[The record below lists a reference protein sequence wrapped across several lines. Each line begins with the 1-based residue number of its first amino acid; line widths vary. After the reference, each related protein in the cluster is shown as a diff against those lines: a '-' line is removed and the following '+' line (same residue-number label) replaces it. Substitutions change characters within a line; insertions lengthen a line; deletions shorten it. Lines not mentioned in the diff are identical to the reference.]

1 MMKHFFFSF
10 LAVLLCIGNLQAQSN
25 SPFGVWKS
33 VDDKTGEAKSHVEVY
48 QKNGKM
54 YGKIIKILTDKPNA
68 KCDEC
73 KGEKKGQPVNGMVII
88 EGMQEVEGSWKNGTI
103 LDPQNGNVYGCVV
116 WVETEKPNELK
127 VRGKHWT
134 GIYRTQTWFR
144 VK

>member
-1 MMKHFFFSF
+1 MKYCFFSF
-10 LAVLLCIGNLQAQSN
+10 LMLLGIATVTAQSN
-25 SPFGVWKS
+25 SPFGVWKGI
-33 VDDKTGEAKSHVEVY
+33 DDKTGEAKSHVEVY

-68 KCDEC
+68 KCDDC

-88 EGMQEVEGSWKNGTI
+88 EGMQEVEGTWKNGTI

-116 WVETEKPNELK
+116 WVEADKPNELK

>member
-1 MMKHFFFSF
+1 MKYFLFCALCTWFSM
-10 LAVLLCIGNLQAQSN
+10 GGLQAQDG

-33 VDDKTGEAKSHVEVY
+33 IDDKTGEAKSHVEVY

-68 KCDEC
+68 KCDDC
-73 KGEKKGQPVNGMVII
+73 KGDKKGQPVMGMVII
-88 EGMQEVEGSWKNGTI
+88 EGMQEVDGAWRNGSI
-103 LDPQNGNVYGCVV
+103 LDPQNGNVYGCVI
-116 WVETEKPNELK
+116 WLEKDEPNELK

-134 GIYRTQTWFR
+134 GIFRTQTWYR

>member
-1 MMKHFFFSF
+1 MKHFFFCF
-10 LAVLLCIGNLQAQSN
+10 LMLLGIGSLSAQSN

-54 YGKIIKILTDKPNA
+54 YGKIVKILTDKPNA

-73 KGEKKGQPVNGMVII
+73 KGDKKGQPVNGMVII

-116 WVETEKPNELK
+116 WVEADKPNELK

>member
-1 MMKHFFFSF
+1 MKYFFFSF
-10 LAVLLCIGNLQAQSN
+10 LMLLGIATVSAQSN

-33 VDDKTGEAKSHVEVY
+33 IDDKTGEAKSHVEVY

-88 EGMQEVEGSWKNGTI
+88 EGMQEVDGTWKNGTI

>member
-1 MMKHFFFSF
+1 MKHFFFCF
-10 LAVLLCIGNLQAQSN
+10 LMLLGIDNLTAQN
-25 SPFGVWKS
+25 ASPFGVWKS

-68 KCDEC
+68 KCDDC
-73 KGEKKGQPVNGMVII
+73 KGEKKGQPVMGMVIV
-88 EGMQEVEGSWKNGTI
+88 EGLQEVEGSWKNGTI
-103 LDPQNGNVYGCVV
+103 LDPQNGNVYGCVI
-116 WVETEKPNELK
+116 WVEADKPNELK

-144 VK
+144 VKS

>member
-1 MMKHFFFSF
+1 MKYFFFNF
-10 LAVLLCIGNLQAQSN
+10 LMLLGIANVTAQSN

-33 VDDKTGEAKSHVEVY
+33 IDDKTGEAKSHVEVY

-88 EGMQEVEGSWKNGTI
+88 EGMQEADGTWKNGTI

-116 WVETEKPNELK
+116 WVEADKPNELK

>member
-1 MMKHFFFSF
+1 MKHFFFCF
-10 LAVLLCIGNLQAQSN
+10 LMLLGIDNLTAQN
-25 SPFGVWKS
+25 ASPFGVWKS

-68 KCDEC
+68 KCDDC
-73 KGEKKGQPVNGMVII
+73 KGEKKGQPVMGMVIV
-88 EGMQEVEGSWKNGTI
+88 EGLQEVEGSWKNGTI
-103 LDPQNGNVYGCVV
+103 LDPQNGNVYGCAI
-116 WVETEKPNELK
+116 WVEADKPNELK

-144 VK
+144 VKS

>member
-1 MMKHFFFSF
+1 MKHFFFFF
-10 LAVLLCIGNLQAQSN
+10 LMLLGIGSLSAQSN

-54 YGKIIKILTDKPNA
+54 YGKIVKILTDKPNA

-73 KGEKKGQPVNGMVII
+73 KGDKKGQPVNGMVII

-116 WVETEKPNELK
+116 WVEADKPNELK

>member
-1 MMKHFFFSF
+1 MKYLFFCALSF
-10 LAVLLCIGNLQAQSN
+10 ALGLTQIQAQSS

-33 VDDKTGEAKSHVEVY
+33 IDDKTGEAKSHVEVY

-54 YGKIIKILTDKPNA
+54 YGKITKILTDKPNA

-73 KGEKKGQPVNGMVII
+73 KGDKKGQPVMGMVII
-88 EGMQEVEGSWKNGTI
+88 EGLQEDSGTWKNGSI
-103 LDPQNGNVYGCVV
+103 LDPQNGNVYGCSI
-116 WVETEKPNELK
+116 WLENDKPNELK

-134 GIYRTQTWFR
+134 GIYRTQTWYR

>member
-1 MMKHFFFSF
+1 MKHFFFCF
-10 LAVLLCIGNLQAQSN
+10 LMLLGIGSLSAQSN

-54 YGKIIKILTDKPNA
+54 YGKIVKILTDKPNA

-73 KGEKKGQPVNGMVII
+73 KGDKKVQPVNGMVII

-116 WVETEKPNELK
+116 WVEADKPNELK

>member
-1 MMKHFFFSF
+1 MKHFFFCF
-10 LAVLLCIGNLQAQSN
+10 LMLLGIGNLSAQSN

-54 YGKIIKILTDKPNA
+54 YGKIVKILTDKPNA

-73 KGEKKGQPVNGMVII
+73 KGDKKGQPVNGMVII

-116 WVETEKPNELK
+116 WVEADKPNELK

>member
-1 MMKHFFFSF
+1 MKYF
-10 LAVLLCIGNLQAQSN
+10 LFCFLMLLGIGSLTAQSN

-88 EGMQEVEGSWKNGTI
+88 EGMQEVDGSWKNGSI

-116 WVETEKPNELK
+116 WVEAEKPNELK

>member
-1 MMKHFFFSF
+1 MKYCFFCF
-10 LAVLLCIGNLQAQSN
+10 LMLLGIANLTAQSN

-33 VDDKTGEAKSHVEVY
+33 IDDKTGEAKSHVEVY

-54 YGKIIKILTDKPNA
+54 YGKVVKILTDKPNA

-73 KGEKKGQPVNGMVII
+73 KGDKKGQPVNGLVII
-88 EGMQEVEGSWKNGTI
+88 EGLQDVEGVWRNGTI
-103 LDPQNGNVYGCVV
+103 LDPENGNIYGCVI
-116 WVETEKPNELK
+116 WLEGEKPNELK

-134 GIYRTQTWFR
+134 GIYRTQTWYR

>member
-1 MMKHFFFSF
+1 MKYCFFSF
-10 LAVLLCIGNLQAQSN
+10 LMLLGIANLTAQSN

-33 VDDKTGEAKSHVEVY
+33 IDDKTGEAKSHVEVY

-73 KGEKKGQPVNGMVII
+73 KGDKKGQPVNGMVII
-88 EGMQEVEGSWKNGTI
+88 EGMQEVEGTWKNGTI

-116 WVETEKPNELK
+116 WVETDKPNELK

>member
-1 MMKHFFFSF
+1 MKYFFFSF
-10 LAVLLCIGNLQAQSN
+10 LMLLGIATVTAQSS

-33 VDDKTGEAKSHVEVY
+33 IDDKTGEAKSHVEVY

-88 EGMQEVEGSWKNGTI
+88 EGMQEVEGTWKNGTI

>member
-1 MMKHFFFSF
+1 MKYFFFSF
-10 LAVLLCIGNLQAQSN
+10 LMLLGIANVNAQSN

-33 VDDKTGEAKSHVEVY
+33 IDDKTGEAKSHVEVY

-88 EGMQEVEGSWKNGTI
+88 EGMQEVEGTWKNGTI

-116 WVETEKPNELK
+116 WVEADKPNELK

>member
-1 MMKHFFFSF
+1 MKYFFFFF
-10 LAVLLCIGNLQAQSN
+10 LMLLGIGNLSAQSN

-54 YGKIIKILTDKPNA
+54 YGKIVKILTDKPNA

-73 KGEKKGQPVNGMVII
+73 KGDKKGQPVNGMVII

-116 WVETEKPNELK
+116 WVEADKPNELK

>member
-1 MMKHFFFSF
+1 MKYFFFCF
-10 LAVLLCIGNLQAQSN
+10 LMLLGIGSLSAQSN

-54 YGKIIKILTDKPNA
+54 YGKIVKILTDKPNA

-73 KGEKKGQPVNGMVII
+73 KGDKKGQPVNGMVII
-88 EGMQEVEGSWKNGTI
+88 EGMQESEGSWKNGTI

-116 WVETEKPNELK
+116 WVEADKPNELK